1 MDLIDRGKLFCKGG
15 IFLFQE
21 GILGLLFEEVK
32 VISAPQLLLT
42 GFEGGAFLLI
52 GKALELFGFLHVLGT
67 RRIELPFQLF
77 TPLLLLFRLFGEH
90 KPLRQ
95 GGERLVGGFFVPK
108 GECFAVLPCNVK
120 ALLRAFEQFACSLFL
135 FFRTNG
141 VRMRRHGGRSP
152 FEAAD
157 LPLEGSHFSA
167 DAIEAGSPF
176 PKGSLLLCTLI
187 EAGNTLFPF
196 LRGGE
201 GSRTALFLPF
211 EGLEPLSERGI
222 VFFAH
227 LGKGFEA
234 RCSKFL
240 FVFCRRTRRVRA
252 LDQVFAVLFQIEEPR
267 DELEPFC
274 PRRTHELRKFPLRQG
289 DTLFKIFL
297 FEADDALQKRIALGN
312 PFRADE
318 EPLLHA
324 LVDLDGLGSILT
336 LEFALDAKD
345 AAAPFKRDLKFKAD
359 IGFVAGK
366 IDAVPDRRG
375 TGTGDLSVQRKADA
389 VQNGALARAGISE
402 DAEDPVLEEPGK
414 VDDGGFGKGI
424 DPAKFQ
430 FQRFHAPSPKSS
442 RKAVTSSPPGCV
454 P

>member
-1 MDLIDRGKLFCKGG
+1 
-15 IFLFQE
+15 
-21 GILGLLFEEVK
+21 
-32 VISAPQLLLT
+32 
-42 GFEGGAFLLI
+42 
-52 GKALELFGFLHVLGT
+52 
-67 RRIELPFQLF
+67 
-77 TPLLLLFRLFGEH
+77 
-90 KPLRQ
+90 
-95 GGERLVGGFFVPK
+95 
-108 GECFAVLPCNVK
+108 
-120 ALLRAFEQFACSLFL
+120 
-135 FFRTNG
+135 
-141 VRMRRHGGRSP
+141 MRRYGGRSP

-157 LPLEGSHFSA
+157 LPFKRGHFSA
-167 DAIEAGSPF
+167 ETIEPRSPF

-196 LRGGE
+196 LCGGKS
-201 GSRTALFLPF
+201 SRTALFLPF

-234 RCSKFL
+234 RYRKFL

-274 PRRTHELRKFPLRQG
+274 PRRTHELGKFSLRQG
-289 DTLFKIFL
+289 DALFEIFL
-297 FEADDALQKRIALGN
+297 FEADDALQERIALGN
-312 PFRADE
+312 PFRTDKK
-318 EPLLHA
+318 PLLRP
-324 LVDLDGLGSILT
+324 LVDLDGLGGILA

-345 AAAPFKRDLKFKAD
+345 TAASLKRDLKFKVD

-375 TGTGDLSVQRKADA
+375 TGTGDLTVQCKADA
-389 VQNGALARAGISE
+389 VENGALSRAGISE
-402 DAEDPVLEEPGK
+402 DAEDPVLEEPEK
-414 VDDGGFGKGI
+414 IDDGGFGKGI
-424 DPAKFQ
+424 DPAEFQ
-430 FQRFHAPSPKSS
+430 FQRLHAPSPKSS